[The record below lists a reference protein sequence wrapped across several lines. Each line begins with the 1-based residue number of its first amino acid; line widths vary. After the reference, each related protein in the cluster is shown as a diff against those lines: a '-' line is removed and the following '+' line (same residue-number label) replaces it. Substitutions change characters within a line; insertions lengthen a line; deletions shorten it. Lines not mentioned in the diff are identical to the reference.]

1 MFTRRFAQLLLLV
14 LIIPSVSACSAMAMH
29 HLGHNVSHK
38 TTVSSDPITGEW
50 DVVFK
55 VDASTTP
62 ATFNLRLDG
71 DKVTGTANS
80 QHTGPGVLRD
90 GFWKDGQL
98 KFTVDFEKHESIAIT
113 GALKDGALA
122 GEFRTEGFVSN
133 WEAKRKGAAASSSA
147 ASAPATAPK
156 PGDPISGEWD
166 AEFAVGEQKV
176 QSVLKLKLEGT
187 KITGTSESK
196 TAGSGDLTEGT
207 FSHDGVAF
215 TMPGPHGPVK
225 ITGVLKEGKLAGD
238 FLMGQIR
245 GTWTATRK

>member
-14 LIIPSVSACSAMAMH
+14 LIIPAVSACSAMAMH
-29 HLGHNVSHK
+29 HSGHTGNHK
-38 TTVSSDPITGEW
+38 TASSDPISGEW
-50 DVVFK
+50 DVTFK
-55 VDASTTP
+55 VDANTTP

-90 GFWKDGQL
+90 GSWKDGHL

-113 GALKDGALA
+113 GALKDGSLA

-133 WEAKRKGAAASSSA
+133 WEAKRKGAAANSSA
-147 ASAPATAPK
+147 ASAPAMAAK

-166 AEFAVGEQKV
+166 AEFAVGEQKA
-176 QSVLKLKLEGT
+176 QFVLRLKLEGT
-187 KITGTSESK
+187 KITGAAESK
-196 TAGSGDLTEGT
+196 NAGSGDVTEGSL
-207 FSHDGVAF
+207 SHDSVAF

-225 ITGVLKEGKLAGD
+225 VTGALNEGKLSGD